1 MVFILRSIKKIVICI
16 VLQLLRIVIGI
27 GGQND
32 TILRVIGRKM
42 KKIVS
47 ILRNKDYVYS
57 DLILSKKD
65 FEEFKEY
72 VNQF

>member
-1 MVFILRSIKKIVICI
+1 
-16 VLQLLRIVIGI
+16 
-27 GGQND
+27 
-32 TILRVIGRKM
+32 M